1 MAGGKRSARQKMIN
15 LMYLVF
21 IAMLALNMGKK
32 VLSSFGYLN
41 EKIESANQTKSN
53 DIAIV
58 LQDLATKA
66 SEQPEKYGD
75 LNNKALGVNQIS
87 TTFFTYLQSVK
98 DTLLATIEPELHKD
112 YESQDTE
119 TAGDEFFF
127 LGEEKLTPAG
137 EEFVANINKYREDI
151 IAVLGDNIK
160 PDVLD
165 HLKKRFDTSDQPLK
179 DSNRLQPWIR
189 NRYEGFPLVATLTNI
204 SVIQADV
211 KTSETEIYNSL
222 LGKQLSADASIS
234 EATYKAI
241 VISEKPAYFE
251 GEQFEG
257 TVVLGKY
264 DASLKPDHLTVNG
277 KNYTERNENGAAVVK
292 FRTGKVG
299 ENDIIGEFVFKQD
312 GEDVKIPIE
321 SSYLVVPKPNSA
333 VVSAD
338 KMNVVY
344 RGVQNP
350 ITISIPG
357 VTDNNVYAT
366 APGLKRVK
374 GTKYNLSPGKGKE
387 VIIKV
392 SGQTNDGTKI
402 TSPPVVFRIKDIPPP
417 AATIRKQYGSIK
429 MPKSSL
435 SKATISADLIDFDF
449 DLKLKVSSFKVKIPG
464 QSTVIVNGTRFDARA
479 QKALMKARRGDVI
492 NIFDVKASII
502 GNSTYRLKGVLPLSV
517 VISN

>member
-1 MAGGKRSARQKMIN
+1 MAGGKQSARQKMIN

-41 EKIESANQTKSN
+41 EKIESSNATKQN
-53 DIAIV
+53 DIAVV
-58 LQDLATKA
+58 LQDLDIKA

-75 LNNKALGVNQIS
+75 LNDKAIQVSQVSN
-87 TTFFTYLQSVK
+87 TFFNYLGGVK

-112 YESQDTE
+112 YESLDTE
-119 TAGDEFFF
+119 TAGDELFFK
-127 LGEEKLTPAG
+127 GEEKLSEAG
-137 EEFVANINKYREDI
+137 KEFVARINQYREDVKEI
-151 IAVLGDNIK
+151 LGEEIK

-165 HLKKRFDTSDQPLK
+165 HLNERFDTSDQPLK
-179 DSNRLQPWIR
+179 DSERTQPWIR

-211 KTSETEIYNSL
+211 RTSESEIYNSL

-241 VISEKPAYFE
+241 VIPNKPAYFP
-251 GEQFEG
+251 GEEFEG

-264 DASLKPDHLTVNG
+264 DANLRPDHLTVNG
-277 KNYTERNENGAAVVK
+277 KNYSEQNEKGAALIK
-292 FRTGKVG
+292 FKAGKVG
-299 ENDIIGEFVFKQD
+299 ENDIIGEFVFKQN
-312 GEDVKIPIE
+312 GEDVVIPVE
-321 SSYLVVPKPNSA
+321 SSYMVVPKPNSA

-357 VTDNNVYAT
+357 VTDNNVKASAT
-366 APGLKRVK
+366 GLKRVR
-374 GTKYNLSPGKGKE
+374 GTKYLLSPGKGKQ
-387 VIIKV
+387 VAINVTGKTSDGTIIK
-392 SGQTNDGTKI
+392 
-402 TSPPVVFRIKDIPPP
+402 SPPVIFRIKDIPPP
-417 AATIRKQYGSIK
+417 AASIRKQFGSIK
-429 MPKSSL
+429 LPKSSL
-435 SKATISADLIDFDF
+435 AKSTITAEFLDFDF
-449 DLKLKVSSFKVKIPG
+449 DLKVKVSSFKVKIPG
-464 QSTVIVNGTRFDARA
+464 QSTVLVNGTRFDARA
-479 QKALMKARRGDVI
+479 QKALLKARRGDVI
-492 NIFDVKASII
+492 NIFDIKASVV
-502 GNSTYRLKGVLPLSV
+502 GNSSYRLKGVLPLNV

>member
-1 MAGGKRSARQKMIN
+1 MAGGKQSARQKMIN

-41 EKIESANQTKSN
+41 EKIESSNVTKEN
-53 DIAIV
+53 DIVGV
-58 LQDLATKA
+58 LVDLKTKA
-66 SEQPEKYGD
+66 SEQPEKYGA
-75 LNNKALGVNQIS
+75 LNAKAMQVNKISNKFFNYLGA
-87 TTFFTYLQSVK
+87 VK
-98 DTLLATIEPELHKD
+98 DSLLFTVPEELHKD
-112 YESQDTE
+112 YESLDTDS
-119 TAGDEFFF
+119 AGNNFFF
-127 LGEEKLTPAG
+127 DGDEKLTPEG
-137 EEFVANINKYREDI
+137 EEFVGNINKYRDDI
-151 IAVLGDNIK
+151 IAVLGTNIK

-165 HLKKRFDTSDQPLK
+165 HLNKRFDTSPQPMK
-179 DSNRLQPWIR
+179 GGQTQAWIR

-204 SVIQADV
+204 SVIQSDV
-211 KTSETEIYNSL
+211 KTSEKEIYNSL

-234 EATYKAI
+234 EKTYQAI
-241 VISEKPAYFE
+241 VIPSRPAYFP
-251 GEQFEG
+251 GDPFEG

-264 DASLKPDHLTVNG
+264 DASLKPESLTING
-277 KNYTERNENGAAVVK
+277 KKYSDRNEKGAALVK
-292 FRTGKVG
+292 FKAGRVG
-299 ENDIIGEFVFKQD
+299 ENKIIGEFVFKQD
-312 GEDVKIPIE
+312 GKNVKIPIK

-357 VTDNNVYAT
+357 VSDSNVDAKAT
-366 APGLKRVK
+366 GLKKAK
-374 GTKYNLSPGKGKE
+374 GIGKYTLSPGKGKE
-387 VIIKV
+387 VIINVTGK
-392 SGQTNDGTKI
+392 TNDGTKI

-417 AATIRKQYGSIK
+417 AATIRNQYGSIN

-435 SKATISADLIDFDF
+435 AKSTVAAALIDFDF

-479 QKALMKARRGDVI
+479 QKALMKAKRGDVVS
-492 NIFDVKASII
+492 IFDIKASII
-502 GNSTYRLKGVLPLSV
+502 GNSSYRLKGVLPLSV

>member
-1 MAGGKRSARQKMIN
+1 MAGGKQSARQKMIN

-41 EKIESANQTKSN
+41 EKIEASNVTKIN
-53 DIAIV
+53 DIAVV
-58 LQDLATKA
+58 LNDLATKA
-66 SEQPEKYGD
+66 SEQPEKYRD
-75 LNNKALGVNQIS
+75 LNNKAVKVNKTSNEFFNYLGA
-87 TTFFTYLQSVK
+87 VK
-98 DTLLATIEPELHKD
+98 DTLLSTIEPELHKD
-112 YESQDTE
+112 YESLDTE

-127 LGEEKLTPAG
+127 KGEEKLTDAG
-137 EEFVANINKYREDI
+137 EEFVARINQYREDI
-151 IAVLGDNIK
+151 KSILGESIK
-160 PDVLD
+160 SDVLD
-165 HLKKRFDTSDQPLK
+165 HLNKRFDTSDQEVEGGQT
-179 DSNRLQPWIR
+179 QPWIR

-211 KTSETEIYNSL
+211 KTSEKEIYNSL

-234 EATYKAI
+234 EKTYHAI
-241 VISEKPAYFE
+241 VIPKKPAYFP
-251 GEQFEG
+251 GEEFEG

-264 DASLKPDHLTVNG
+264 DASLQPERLTING
-277 KNYTERNENGAAVVK
+277 KNYKERDEEGAALIK
-292 FRTGKVG
+292 FKAGKVG
-299 ENDIIGEFVFKQD
+299 ENDIVGEFVFQQD
-312 GEDVKIPIE
+312 GKPVKIPVK
-321 SSYLVVPKPNSA
+321 SNYLVVPKPNSA

-357 VTDNNVYAT
+357 ITDNNVRAT

-374 GTKYNLSPGKGKE
+374 GTKYNLFPGKGKE
-387 VIIKV
+387 VTINV
-392 SGQTNDGTKI
+392 SGTTNDGTKI
-402 TSPPVVFRIKDIPPP
+402 SSPPVKFRIKDIPPP

-435 SKATISADLIDFDF
+435 AKSTIDAALIDFDF

-464 QSTVIVNGTRFDARA
+464 QSTVLVNGTRFDARA
-479 QKALMKARRGDVI
+479 QKALQKAKRGDVVS
-492 NIFDVKASII
+492 IFDVKATII
-502 GNSTYRLKGVLPLSV
+502 GNSSYRLKGVLPLSV

>member
-1 MAGGKRSARQKMIN
+1 MAGGNQSARQKMIN

-41 EKIESANQTKSN
+41 EKIESSNITKAN
-53 DIAIV
+53 DIAGV
-58 LQDLATKA
+58 LQDLEIKA

-75 LNNKALGVNQIS
+75 LNDKAVQVNQIS
-87 TTFFTYLQSVK
+87 NEFFNYLAVVK
-98 DTLLATIEPELHKD
+98 DTLLSTVAKELHKD
-112 YESQDTE
+112 YEALDTE

-127 LGEEKLTPAG
+127 NGEEKLTPEG
-137 EEFVANINKYREDI
+137 EEFVGNINKYRDDI
-151 IAVLGDNIK
+151 IAVLGEGIK
-160 PDVLD
+160 SGVLD
-165 HLKKRFDTSDQPLK
+165 HLNKRFDTSEQEMK
-179 DSNRLQPWIR
+179 GGQTEPWIR

-204 SVIQADV
+204 SVIQADARA
-211 KTSETEIYNSL
+211 SETEIYNSL

-234 EATYKAI
+234 EKTYQAI
-241 VISEKPAYFE
+241 VIPSKPAYFP
-251 GEQFEG
+251 GEEFEG

-264 DASLKPDHLTVNG
+264 DASLKPERLTVNG
-277 KNYTERNENGAAVVK
+277 KNYSDRNEKGAALVK
-292 FRTGKVG
+292 FRTGRVG

-312 GEDVKIPIE
+312 GKDVKIPVK

-357 VTDNNVYAT
+357 VSDNNVRAS

-374 GTKYNLSPGKGKE
+374 GTKYMLSPGKGKE
-387 VIIKV
+387 VKISV
-392 SGQTNDGTKI
+392 SGTTSDGTKI
-402 TSPPVVFRIKDIPPP
+402 SSPPVTFRIKDIPPP
-417 AATIRKQYGSIK
+417 AATIRKKYGSIN

-435 SKATISADLIDFDF
+435 GKSIISADLIDFDF

-464 QSTVIVNGTRFDARA
+464 QSTVLVKGIRFDSKAK
-479 QKALMKARRGDVI
+479 KALMKAKRGDVI
-492 NIFDVKASII
+492 SIFDVKASIK
-502 GNSTYRLKGVLPLSV
+502 GNSSYRLKGVLPLSV

>member
-1 MAGGKRSARQKMIN
+1 MAGGKQSARQKMIN

-41 EKIESANQTKSN
+41 EKIESSNITKAN
-53 DIAIV
+53 DIAVV
-58 LQDLATKA
+58 LQDLETKA

-75 LNNKALGVNQIS
+75 LNEKAVQVNQIS
-87 TTFFTYLQSVK
+87 KEFFDYLGGVK
-98 DTLLATIEPELHKD
+98 DTLLSTIELELRTD
-112 YESQDTE
+112 YESLDTE

-127 LGEEKLTPAG
+127 KGEKTLTPQG
-137 EEFVANINKYREDI
+137 ELFVGNINKYRNDI
-151 IAVLGDNIK
+151 IAVLGEGIK
-160 PDVLD
+160 ADVLD
-165 HLKKRFDTSDQPLK
+165 HLNKRFDTSDQEMK
-179 DSNRLQPWIR
+179 GGQTQPWIR

-211 KTSETEIYNSL
+211 KTSEIDVYNSL

-234 EATYKAI
+234 EKTYQAI
-241 VISEKPAYFE
+241 VIPSRPAYFP
-251 GEQFEG
+251 GDPFEG

-264 DASLKPDHLTVNG
+264 DASLKPERLTING
-277 KNYTERNENGAAVVK
+277 KNYSERNENGAALIT
-292 FRTGKVG
+292 FSAGKVG
-299 ENDIIGEFVFKQD
+299 ENNIIGEFVFKQD
-312 GEDVKIPIE
+312 GEDVIIPVE

-357 VTDNNVYAT
+357 VSDNNVRASAT
-366 APGLKRVK
+366 GLKRVK
-374 GTKYNLSPGKGKE
+374 GTKYMLSPGKGKE
-387 VIIKV
+387 VKISV
-392 SGQTNDGTKI
+392 SGTTRDGTKI
-402 TSPPVVFRIKDIPPP
+402 SSPPVVFRIKDIPPP

-435 SKATISADLIDFDF
+435 SKATIEAELIDFDF

-492 NIFDVKASII
+492 NIFDVKASVI
-502 GNSTYRLKGVLPLSV
+502 GNSSYRLKGVLPLSV

>member
-1 MAGGKRSARQKMIN
+1 MAGGKQSARQKMIN

-41 EKIESANQTKSN
+41 EKIESSNVTKAN
-53 DIAIV
+53 DIAGV
-58 LQDLATKA
+58 LEDLERKA
-66 SEQPEKYGD
+66 SEQPGKYGD
-75 LNNKALGVNQIS
+75 LNNKALEVNKIS
-87 TTFFTYLQSVK
+87 NEFFNYLGAVK
-98 DTLLATIEPELHKD
+98 DTLLSTVDEELRKD
-112 YESQDTE
+112 YESLDTE
-119 TAGDEFFF
+119 NAGDEFFF
-127 LGEEKLTPAG
+127 AGEAKLTPNG
-137 EEFVANINKYREDI
+137 EEFVARINSYRDDI
-151 IAVLGDNIK
+151 IAVLGEQIK

-165 HLKKRFDTSDQPLK
+165 HLMKRFDTSEQEMK
-179 DSNRLQPWIR
+179 GGQTQPWIR

-204 SVIQADV
+204 SVIQADAR
-211 KTSETEIYNSL
+211 TSEKEIYNSL

-234 EATYKAI
+234 EKTYQAI
-241 VISEKPAYFE
+241 VIPNKPAYFS
-251 GEQFEG
+251 GEEFSG

-264 DASLKPDHLTVNG
+264 DANLKPERLTING
-277 KNYTERNENGAAVVK
+277 KNYNERDKDGAALVK
-292 FRTGKVG
+292 FKTGKVG
-299 ENDIIGEFVFKQD
+299 ENSIIGEFVFKQD
-312 GEDVKIPIE
+312 GKDVKIPVT
-321 SSYLVVPKPNSA
+321 STYLVVNKPNSA

-357 VTDNNVYAT
+357 ISDSNVTARAT
-366 APGLKRVK
+366 GLKRIK
-374 GTKYNLSPGKGKE
+374 GTKYNLFPGKGKE
-387 VIIKV
+387 VVISV
-392 SGQTNDGTKI
+392 SGKTNDGTVIK
-402 TSPPVVFRIKDIPPP
+402 SPPVVFRIKDIPPP

-435 SKATISADLIDFDF
+435 SKATIDAALIDFDF

-464 QSTVIVNGTRFDARA
+464 QSTVLVNGTRFDARA
-479 QKALMKARRGDVI
+479 QKALMKAKRGDVI
-492 NIFDVKASII
+492 SIFDVKATII